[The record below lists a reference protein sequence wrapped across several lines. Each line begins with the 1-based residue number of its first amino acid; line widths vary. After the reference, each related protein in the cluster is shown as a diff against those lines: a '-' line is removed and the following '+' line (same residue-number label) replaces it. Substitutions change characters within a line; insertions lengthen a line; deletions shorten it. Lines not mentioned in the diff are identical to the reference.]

1 MRIAL
6 CLSGLMH
13 GFEESFPF
21 LEKNL
26 IDTLR
31 PDIFMHTWDIAGER
45 SLKTVAQ
52 LKINEETKK
61 QVIEMYQP
69 KEVVFES
76 FFVFDNQ
83 TYKDRTAGNIANT
96 LAMFYK
102 IKKCN
107 ELKSEYEKKHGFIYD
122 AVIRCRFDMRLETSL
137 SIKDLIKLSEWLYIP
152 EGGDWGGIN
161 DQFAFSSSK
170 NMDIY
175 SSISN
180 YLDEYWHRGCLFHP
194 ETLLQYHLEECC
206 LPYKRMYLHYRLAGS
221 SRNFVRDAYVKKK
234 SAWRQK
240 KIWLICLDQIKSPII
255 KVNNKLFLAFL
266 ILCSLKAQVATKEQ
280 FIFLMSP
287 PKFRNSRFMF
297 LNRLTNIWFIVIG
310 RETNSHYKHIFCKS
324 EEIDYK
330 IKNIRKY
337 FKKMDI
343 PLTLVNHVNR
353 SELLFQ
359 LGPLF
364 LFIFT
369 KLIHKSYRLLKRV
382 LRKLFSP
389 VSAIFLNSKQN

>member
-6 CLSGLMH
+6 CLSGLMQ
-13 GFEESFPF
+13 GFEEAFPF
-21 LEKNL
+21 LKKNL

-45 SLKTVAQ
+45 CLKTIAQ
-52 LKINEETKK
+52 TKITEETKK

-69 KEVVFES
+69 KEVVFEP
-76 FFVFDNQ
+76 FFVFDNH

-170 NMDIY
+170 NMDIC
-175 SSISN
+175 SSVST
-180 YLDEYWHRGCLFHP
+180 YLDDYWHRGCLFHP

-206 LPYKRMYLHYRLAGS
+206 LPYKRIYLHYRLAGS
-221 SRNFVRDAYVKKK
+221 PRTSLWDTYIKKE

-240 KIWLICLDQIKSPII
+240 KIWLICLDEIKPPIV

-266 ILCSLKAQVATKEQ
+266 VLFYLKKWVATKEQ

-287 PKFRNSRFMF
+287 PKFRDRRFKF
-297 LNRLTNIWFIVIG
+297 LNRLTKIRLIVIG
-310 RETNSHYKHIFCKS
+310 SETNSRYKYIFCKS

-330 IKNIRKY
+330 IENIRKY
-337 FKKMDI
+337 FKKMNI
-343 PLTLVNHVNR
+343 PLTLVNHINR

-369 KLIHKSYRLLKRV
+369 KLIHKSHRLLKRI
-382 LRKLFSP
+382 LGKLFSP
-389 VSAIFLNSKQN
+389 VSASFLNSK